1 MTDFAGLHASLVHWL
16 LFKICR
22 RTSMVALEKTVQ
34 NITSKAHAAKLT
46 KDKIAS
52 KIILKYSLHE
62 DKTSNCGKTAAN

>member
-1 MTDFAGLHASLVHWL
+1 
-16 LFKICR
+16 
-22 RTSMVALEKTVQ
+22 MVALEKTVQ